1 MKAKKFVGI
10 FNLIVSALLFAII
23 FLSTIYELS
32 AYSAYVNSLE
42 EATFGE
48 GLAVIVILLFMIFSA
63 PLCLVFFILTLISGV
78 KALRKNCGKGM
89 VIMGDVAKI
98 LASAGL
104 AFLFIIYIGLY
115 PAGWISKATYLF
127 TAVLAFGSSVFDFIV
142 IRHFQKA
149 SATSQEDVIA
159 ETETESIENIATTE
173 E

>member
-1 MKAKKFVGI
+1 MKAKKLVGI
-10 FNLIVSALLFAII
+10 FNIVVSALLFSII

-42 EATFGE
+42 EASLGE

-78 KALRKNCGKGM
+78 KTLRKNCGKGM

-104 AFLFIIYIGLY
+104 SLLFIIYIGLY

-127 TAVLAFGSSVFDFIV
+127 TAILALGSSVFDFVV
-142 IRHFQKA
+142 IRHFQKV
-149 SATSQEDVIA
+149 SPTSQEEVITEA
-159 ETETESIENIATTE
+159 ETESTE
-173 E
+173 EIAPTEE